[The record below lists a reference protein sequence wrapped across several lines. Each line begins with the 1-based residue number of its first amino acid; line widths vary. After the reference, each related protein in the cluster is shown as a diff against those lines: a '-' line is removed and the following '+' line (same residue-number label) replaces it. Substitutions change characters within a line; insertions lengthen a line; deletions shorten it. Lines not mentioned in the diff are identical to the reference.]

1 MKKVSGSVFR
11 PWDCDRHQHQ
21 QPLVGPTHI
30 KTELPAHQTA
40 EDDVQLVKKELEDEE
55 EVEEELGDQNTRRRP
70 EDGRPADGHGGLES
84 GLAIAMRGLVGA
96 AGGRPATQRWNLG
109 SCLRGLVMGGA
120 HPPPRPPFSA
130 PPPNRLEDCGDI
142 DEQHMAS
149 LHI

>member
-40 EDDVQLVKKELEDEE
+40 DDVQLVKKELEDEE
-55 EVEEELGDQNTRRRP
+55 EVEEKRGDQNTRRRP

-96 AGGRPATQRWNLG
+96 AGGRPATLRWNLG

-120 HPPPRPPFSA
+120 HPLPRPPFSA

-142 DEQHMAS
+142 D
-149 LHI
+149 